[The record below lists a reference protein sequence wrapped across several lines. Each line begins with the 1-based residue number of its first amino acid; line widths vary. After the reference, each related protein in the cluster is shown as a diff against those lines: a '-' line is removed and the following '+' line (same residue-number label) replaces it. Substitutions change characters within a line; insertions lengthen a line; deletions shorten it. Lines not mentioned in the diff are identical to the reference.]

1 MVTRYGYTEKTVQQY
16 GILRRWRSSP
26 MWPGDSVDMLE
37 RKEEDEGEE
46 EEGEEEEEEVG
57 EQYEK
62 EEEFERKQEFKKTVN
77 INITDVSSHNE
88 SI

>member
-57 EQYEK
+57 E
-62 EEEFERKQEFKKTVN
+62 
-77 INITDVSSHNE
+77 
-88 SI
+88 